1 MPTIPVLSWGMKPNP
16 GEGRWE
22 HDIQGG
28 LLLFFDFEILLLN
41 TTSKKMFY
49 SIEHTKKYISDS
61 TILSSSITAQF
72 SCLLRSCRRSYT
84 GSSPPPNYFPSR
96 NITYGSVKWST
107 FVNLTICGK
116 VISLAPSTCPRV
128 TGSWESGVKISV
140 LSSES
145 SVWTFPLSS

>member
-1 MPTIPVLSWGMKPNP
+1 M
-16 GEGRWE
+16 
-22 HDIQGG
+22 
-28 LLLFFDFEILLLN
+28 LFFDFEILLLN
-41 TTSKKMFY
+41 TTLKKMFY

-61 TILSSSITAQF
+61 TILSSSDHCTV
-72 SCLLRSCRRSYT
+72 LMHPMRSCRCSYT

-107 FVNLTICGK
+107 FVNLTICGR

-145 SVWTFPLSS
+145 SV